1 MKRSLFII
9 ILSCVS
15 SLCLAQGRVGYTYDA
30 CGNRVAR
37 TVILNSKESRSAI
50 SKTDTDIPMS
60 DTFQQHKVTL
70 RPVSSDGTVIIEVDG
85 LTPDDRCSVSAYTAD
100 GRLVGKSSVTST
112 TTSINLGSHP
122 AGYYILWLELNGER
136 QSWKIIKK

>member
-1 MKRSLFII
+1 MKRSLFIL

-50 SKTDTDIPMS
+50 SKTETDIPNS

-70 RPVSSDGTVIIEVDG
+70 RPVSSDGTVIIEVIG
-85 LTPDDRCSVSAYTAD
+85 LTTADHCTAAAYTTD
-100 GRLVGKSSVTST
+100 GRLIDKVSVTGAT
-112 TTSINLGSHP
+112 ARINLGSHP
-122 AGYYILWLELNGER
+122 AGYYILWLELNGDR